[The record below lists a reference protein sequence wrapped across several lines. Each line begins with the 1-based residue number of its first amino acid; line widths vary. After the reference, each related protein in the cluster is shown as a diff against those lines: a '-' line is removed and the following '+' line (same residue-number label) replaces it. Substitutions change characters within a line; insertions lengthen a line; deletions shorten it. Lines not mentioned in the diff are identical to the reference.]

1 MNIRLHRWFPQW
13 CKTIV
18 REKKMSNSDIEM
30 LAVSLRPLHL
40 PRKFPHI
47 SHSGL
52 YSFRS
57 KSFSTPEHMNVCIR
71 WTIRALT
78 SFMQW
83 SHCSRAWSEHGEWQ
97 SEEKITKC
105 CHRLFYNAVS
115 HYSRSV
121 KGLVSFVK
129 FGVPRIFLGL
139 GMLAGYDSRYLVPQI
154 LYLHPSNHTFL
165 WVGCEFST
173 WKMVLQYTT
182 TFTLWAFVRW
192 SSQ

>member
-1 MNIRLHRWFPQW
+1 
-13 CKTIV
+13 
-18 REKKMSNSDIEM
+18 
-30 LAVSLRPLHL
+30 
-40 PRKFPHI
+40 
-47 SHSGL
+47 
-52 YSFRS
+52 
-57 KSFSTPEHMNVCIR
+57 
-71 WTIRALT
+71 
-78 SFMQW
+78 MQW

-165 WVGCEFST
+165 WVGCEFFT
-173 WKMVLQYTT
+173 WKMVLQYSNFYSLSLCEMV
-182 TFTLWAFVRW
+182 FTIEGGGNGGTSNPNSSLSFTKLIRLTREVVSVPLHALRRLRRYAFVAPPLSERTIL
-192 SSQ
+192 